1 MNGLELSG
9 YLVSNLMGNDG
20 TSEEGGVISSHCW
33 RSMNSLLTQV

>member
-20 TSEEGGVISSHCW
+20 TSEEGGV
-33 RSMNSLLTQV
+33 NTPLTAGDV

>member
-20 TSEEGGVISSHCW
+20 TSEEGGVILL
-33 RSMNSLLTQV
+33 SLLEKYE